1 MSHTSQSPVSKYST
15 ANLPTTADIGAI
27 AYDTDKEQLVF
38 FESGGFWSSLG
49 GAGVDALTDT
59 YIINAT
65 TNEIKSISG
74 DVPQD
79 WASNVVFSLN
89 FETLIVG
96 SSAETIGKDAF
107 NRQFSS
113 GNTFK
118 GDINIPIGVKYIK
131 QGAFFS
137 NDFTGKL
144 ILPEGL
150 IEIESYGVGFLQ
162 EIDAGTLDEAGM
174 LIPSSVTSI
183 GAYAF
188 TNNPT
193 KRIDC
198 YAPKFAFK
206 ANSLSNTYSL
216 QTIHVPI
223 NDTTF
228 TAGPNQTIGSRTGI
242 EIIKDL

>member
-15 ANLPTTADIGAI
+15 ANLPTTAGIGAI

-38 FESGGFWSSLG
+38 FESGGFWNSLG

-79 WASNVVFSLN
+79 WASDFASLD
-89 FETLIVG
+89 FQTLIVG

-107 NRQFSS
+107 NRQFYAGYEFT
-113 GNTFK
+113 GNL
-118 GDINIPIGVKYIK
+118 NIPIGVKYIK

-150 IEIESYGVGFLQ
+150 IEIESYGLGFLS
-162 EIDAGTLDEAGM
+162 EMDAGTLDEAGM
-174 LIPSSVTSI
+174 IIPSSVTSI
-183 GAYAF
+183 DAYAF
-188 TNNPT
+188 TNNVI

-198 YAPKFAFK
+198 YAPKYAFK
-206 ANSLSNTYSL
+206 ANSLANTYSL

-228 TAGPNQTIGSRTGI
+228 TAGPNQTVGNKTGL